1 MKPILIVDDDSHI
14 RELVKFHL
22 HTEGYI
28 VWEAANGREALAIL
42 KREKINLAIIDI
54 MMPEVDGYELCKE
67 VRKTYDIPI
76 IMLTAKDQLLDKER
90 GFVMGT
96 DDYVVKPFEPKE
108 ILFRVKA
115 LLRRYQI
122 LNADSIVIGQI
133 TIDRKSYEVR
143 YQGKTILLPYK
154 EFEVLSQLA
163 SHPNRVFTRS
173 ELIQLIWGEE
183 FLGDERTIDVHI
195 KRLRERFSNKTHD
208 FAIKTVR
215 GVGYKLEVLA
225 D

>member
-1 MKPILIVDDDSHI
+1 MLPILVVDDDAHI

-28 VWEAANGREALAIL
+28 VWEASNGREAISIL
-42 KREKINLAIIDI
+42 EREKINLAIIDI
-54 MMPEVDGYELCKE
+54 MMPEVDGYQLCKKARE
-67 VRKTYDIPI
+67 IYDIPI
-76 IMLTAKDQLLDKER
+76 IMLTAKDQLIDKEK

-96 DDYVVKPFEPKE
+96 DDYVIKPFEPKE

-115 LLRRYQI
+115 LLRRYQV
-122 LNADSIVIGQI
+122 LNQDSIVIGQT

-143 YQGKTILLPYK
+143 CFGNTILLPYK
-154 EFEVLSQLA
+154 EFELLSQLA
-163 SHPNRVFTRS
+163 SYPNRVFMRA

-183 FLGDERTIDVHI
+183 FTGDERTIDVHI
-195 KRLRERFSNKTHD
+195 KRLRERFSNITQD

-215 GVGYKLEVLA
+215 GVGYKLEVRS